1 MFVIGK
7 KLIDTA
13 LQLISGFTE
22 FVNQGGKSE
31 PIKKNGKN
39 QWCNTSMIVVI
50 KKCDGFCWVF
60 EVNVEICTK
69 KTSEFAAR
77 FVEGKI
83 VQDKNK
89 NKTTFV

>member
-1 MFVIGK
+1 
-7 KLIDTA
+7 
-13 LQLISGFTE
+13 
-22 FVNQGGKSE
+22 
-31 PIKKNGKN
+31 
-39 QWCNTSMIVVI
+39 MIVVI
-50 KKCDGFCWVF
+50 KKCDGFCCVF

-89 NKTTFV
+89 NKTTFVWTSGTIIHYTVTNIVLSMFND

>member
-1 MFVIGK
+1 
-7 KLIDTA
+7 
-13 LQLISGFTE
+13 
-22 FVNQGGKSE
+22 
-31 PIKKNGKN
+31 
-39 QWCNTSMIVVI
+39 MIVVI
-50 KKCDGFCWVF
+50 KKCDGFCCVF

-69 KTSEFAAR
+69 KISEFAAR